1 MLQAKFDENL
11 LAIFKVRVKKLLAY
25 FFCGHGVHTTLVIS
39 NAYSKSFNVRLFP

>member
-25 FFCGHGVHTTLVIS
+25 FFVDTVYIQ
-39 NAYSKSFNVRLFP
+39 P